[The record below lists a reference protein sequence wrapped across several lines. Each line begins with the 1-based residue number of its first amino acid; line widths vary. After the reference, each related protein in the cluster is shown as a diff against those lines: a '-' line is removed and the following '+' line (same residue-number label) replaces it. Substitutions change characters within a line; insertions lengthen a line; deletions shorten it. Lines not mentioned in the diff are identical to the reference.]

1 MSDIVVGSA
10 NINYAYD
17 GKLCSFILMEYE
29 TDPTIVNKANNHN
42 YLRVFPNESEIQ
54 FTVH

>member
-10 NINYAYD
+10 NINYAYG